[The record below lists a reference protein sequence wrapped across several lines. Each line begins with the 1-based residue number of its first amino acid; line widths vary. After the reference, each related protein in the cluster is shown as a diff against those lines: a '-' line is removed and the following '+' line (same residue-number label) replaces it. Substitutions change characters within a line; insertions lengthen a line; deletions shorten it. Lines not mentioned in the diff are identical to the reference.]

1 MLKGPMSWIVII
13 LSLSLIALVVGVAW
27 WFSVQEQKASK
38 PGPVDLDQH
47 AQDAGR
53 QAASSTTNIGMP

>member
-1 MLKGPMSWIVII
+1 MSWIEIM
-13 LSLSLIALVVGVAW
+13 LSLGLIALVVGVAL
-27 WFSVQEQKASK
+27 WFAVKEQKAAK

-53 QAASSTTNIGMP
+53 QAASSTTNINMP